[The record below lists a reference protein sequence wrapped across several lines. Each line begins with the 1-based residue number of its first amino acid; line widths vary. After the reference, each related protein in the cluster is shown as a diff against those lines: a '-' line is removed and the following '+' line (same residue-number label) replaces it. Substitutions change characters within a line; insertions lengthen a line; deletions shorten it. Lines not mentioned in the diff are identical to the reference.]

1 VEKKFYGMKFAVV
14 ALAAGLFAWTGPV
27 AAAELSAKGSTE
39 LGSADLLGTAV
50 SADVLKSERGMSGL
64 VVGTQEAEQN
74 VINKISADG
83 DLTLE
88 AGMVMLD
95 PGALVDSNMNMIG
108 INTGQNAVMNFQ
120 FLVNVYMAG
129 PGEP

>member
-1 VEKKFYGMKFAVV
+1 
-14 ALAAGLFAWTGPV
+14 
-27 AAAELSAKGSTE
+27 
-39 LGSADLLGTAV
+39 
-50 SADVLKSERGMSGL
+50 MSGL

>member
-1 VEKKFYGMKFAVV
+1 MEKKFYGMKFAVV
-14 ALAAGLFAWTGPV
+14 ALVAGLLSWAGPV
-27 AAAELSAKGSTE
+27 AAAELSAKGSAG
-39 LGSADLLGTAV
+39 LDSADLLGAAV
-50 SADVLKSERGMSGL
+50 PTDVLEGERGMSGL

-74 VINKISADG
+74 VINKIKADG

-88 AGMVMLD
+88 AGMVVLD

-120 FLVNVYMAG
+120 FLVNVYLGG
-129 PGEP
+129 PGD